1 MTTPA
6 SPLRQAARAPVTP
19 HGFMCQISSQRRR
32 GKRQQLSI
40 KKQMAGPLIRPA
52 VGASC
57 HQPTAI

>member
-1 MTTPA
+1 MTTPTN
-6 SPLRQAARAPVTP
+6 PLGQAAWAPAAP
-19 HGFMCQISSQRRR
+19 HAFMSQIDPQRRR

-40 KKQMAGPLIRPA
+40 KKQMAGPLIRPT